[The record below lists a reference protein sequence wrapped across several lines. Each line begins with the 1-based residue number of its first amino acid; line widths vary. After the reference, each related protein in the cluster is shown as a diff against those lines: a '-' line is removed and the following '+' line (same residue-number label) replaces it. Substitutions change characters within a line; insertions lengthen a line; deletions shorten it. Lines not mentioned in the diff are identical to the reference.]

1 MKVTGINTQGRQ
13 DLHQW
18 VTAYYV
24 FYSLDG
30 MYFAKV
36 KHWWNYVKVGGLR
49 CTALFS
55 SVLAHRTGKSTWR

>member
-36 KHWWNYVKVGGLR
+36 KHWWNYVKVGD
-49 CTALFS
+49 
-55 SVLAHRTGKSTWR
+55 